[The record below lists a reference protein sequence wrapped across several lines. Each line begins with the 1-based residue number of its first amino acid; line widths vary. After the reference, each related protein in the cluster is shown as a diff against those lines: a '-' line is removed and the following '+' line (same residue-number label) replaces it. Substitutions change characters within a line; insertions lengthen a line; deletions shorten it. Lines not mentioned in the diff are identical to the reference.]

1 MRSILLA
8 AFALGLIAPA
18 AAASTPKVWNQDWSV
33 EGKPIVRIRVDDA
46 HVRVHRGE
54 PGRVVSRVEWESK
67 QWGLMFGNRTPVV
80 VFERSGNEFKIQ
92 ARDGHGVSVGA
103 VIDVRFVV
111 DVTVPK
117 DVVLEVRSTD
127 GAVDCE
133 PLEGKFTFESTDGA
147 IRGHGLKGDITVISG
162 DGRVTLDS
170 LDGTF
175 SARVRD
181 GHVTTAGRFDAL
193 DVRTDD
199 GRQDVTA
206 LPGSRMKTPWTLESR
221 DGALSLQIP
230 IDTKALLDARTRDG
244 RLRVNLP
251 IPVQSGPRNQLVGE
265 LNGGGPL
272 LRLRTK
278 DGSLT
283 LGLSE

>member
-1 MRSILLA
+1 MRSILTLA
-8 AFALGLIAPA
+8 AVLCLA
-18 AAASTPKVWNQDWSV
+18 ASAASASTPKVWNQDWSV
-33 EGKPIVRIRVDDA
+33 EGKPTVRIRVDDA
-46 HVRVHRGE
+46 HVRIHRGA
-54 PGRVVSRVEWESK
+54 PGRVVSRVEYESK
-67 QWGLMFGNRTPVV
+67 QWGLMFGNQSPVV
-80 VFERSGNEFKIQ
+80 LFERSGNEFNIQ

-103 VIDVRFVV
+103 SIEVRYFV

-117 DVVLEVRSTD
+117 DVVLEVRSGD

-133 PLEGKFTFESTDGA
+133 PLEGSFTFETGDGA
-147 IRGHGLKGDITVISG
+147 IRGRGLKGDVTVVSG

-170 LDGTF
+170 LDGSF

-181 GHVTTAGRFDAL
+181 GHVVTAGRFDVL

-199 GRQDVTA
+199 GRQEVTA
-206 LPGSRMKTPWTLESR
+206 LPGSRVKSPWSLESK
-221 DGALSLQIP
+221 DGALSLNIP

-251 IPVQSGPRNQLVGE
+251 IPDNSGSRHQLVGE

-272 LRLRTK
+272 LRVRTR
-278 DGSLT
+278 DGGLT
-283 LGLSE
+283 LGVSE